1 MCKVMWLC
9 LHASEYM
16 CVNICVY
23 NINLHLKL
31 IEDSSQNLNSGIGYE
46 GFFSIWIHISL
57 IICIMSAC
65 VAVLL
70 KKKVIL
76 VYLLKNK

>member
-23 NINLHLKL
+23 SINLRFKV
-31 IEDSSQNLNSGIGYE
+31 IEDNYPE
-46 GFFSIWIHISL
+46 
-57 IICIMSAC
+57 
-65 VAVLL
+65 L
-70 KKKVIL
+70 KF
-76 VYLLKNK
+76 